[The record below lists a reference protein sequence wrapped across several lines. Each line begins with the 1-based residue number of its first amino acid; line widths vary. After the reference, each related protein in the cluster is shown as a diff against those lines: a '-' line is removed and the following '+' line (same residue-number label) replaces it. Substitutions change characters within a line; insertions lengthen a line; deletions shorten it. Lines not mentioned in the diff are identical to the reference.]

1 MYLVFGGRSQAHWCQ
16 FFSGNKRTTK
26 ATSARSPQTPQHVSG
41 GEPHLD
47 ELERNNWNLDSWI
60 RRCSLLQHFNLNR
73 YLILWILSSHQK
85 YHPPPSINP
94 IPRIRQFSFRFV
106 GNNKKRWSWRFFS
119 RSMLMRIRPKQFVFP
134 RNYKLKKLKE
144 AFLFYSC
151 LTIVVYFSPVLFPF
165 QLEKF
170 CLLGAVHTWRP
181 YILLESIYTPRLEIC
196 QKIYMTK
203 FSDQKF
209 YTLKVR
215 NWRQFLLN

>member
-1 MYLVFGGRSQAHWCQ
+1 
-16 FFSGNKRTTK
+16 
-26 ATSARSPQTPQHVSG
+26 
-41 GEPHLD
+41 
-47 ELERNNWNLDSWI
+47 
-60 RRCSLLQHFNLNR
+60 
-73 YLILWILSSHQK
+73 
-85 YHPPPSINP
+85 
-94 IPRIRQFSFRFV
+94 
-106 GNNKKRWSWRFFS
+106 
-119 RSMLMRIRPKQFVFP
+119 MLMRIRPKQFVFP

-144 AFLFYSC
+144 AFLFYSR
-151 LTIVVYFSPVLFPF
+151 LTFVVYFSPVLFPF

-215 NWRQFLLN
+215 TLRLFLLKKKQRKCINWVAFLLKFNWVCKIFTVSVQNHTWCV